1 MLRLKQ
7 KYFIDSH
14 KGITPLFI
22 IFLISFYNAWNNT
35 EAIIYL
41 ALHGTYGFL
50 WVTKS
55 FIYPDKQWES
65 KVNILYGFL
74 IWIVL
79 SLYWLSAYV
88 IITGNHFMKMKIFEN
103 CGPGYLGVLI
113 SFYIIGVF
121 LHFTSDMQKYISLKL
136 NPGKLITEELFAR
149 SRNTN
154 YLGELFIYLGFILIA
169 KDFLPLI
176 ALFIVIVFVWVPN
189 MINKDKSLSRYSNFS
204 EYKRKAKMF
213 FPFLF

>member
-1 MLRLKQ
+1 MRLKQ

-88 IITGNHFMKMKIFEN
+88 IVTGNHFMKMKIFEN

>member
-55 FIYPDKQWES
+55 CIYPDKQWES

-88 IITGNHFMKMKIFEN
+88 IVTGNHFMKMKIFEN
-103 CGPGYLGVLI
+103 FGPGYLGVLI

-189 MINKDKSLSRYSNFS
+189 MINKDKSLSRYSNFN

>member
-55 FIYPDKQWES
+55 CIYPDKQWES

-136 NPGKLITEELFAR
+136 NPGNLITEELFAR

-176 ALFIVIVFVWVPN
+176 ALFIVIIFVWVPN

>member
-55 FIYPDKQWES
+55 CIYPDKQWES

-88 IITGNHFMKMKIFEN
+88 IVTGNHFMKMKIFEN
-103 CGPGYLGVLI
+103 CGSGYLGVLI

-189 MINKDKSLSRYSNFS
+189 MINKDKSLSRYSNFN

>member
-1 MLRLKQ
+1 MRLKQ

-88 IITGNHFMKMKIFEN
+88 IVTGNHFMKMKIFEN
-103 CGPGYLGVLI
+103 CGPAYLGVLI

-176 ALFIVIVFVWVPN
+176 ALFIVILFVWVPN

>member
-1 MLRLKQ
+1 MLKVKQ

-22 IFLISFYNAWNNT
+22 IFLISFYNAWNNI

-41 ALHGTYGFL
+41 ALHGTYGVL
-50 WVTKS
+50 WATKS

-65 KVNILYGFL
+65 RVNIWYGIL
-74 IWIVL
+74 IWLFL
-79 SLYWLSAYV
+79 SFYWLSAY
-88 IITGNHFMKMKIFEN
+88 IIVTGNHFIEIKFLHN
-103 CGPGYLGVLI
+103 LGPVYLGVLI
-113 SFYIIGVF
+113 SMYIFGVF

-136 NPGKLITEELFAR
+136 NPGKLITQEMFSR

-169 KDFLPLI
+169 KDYLPLM
-176 ALFIVIVFVWVPN
+176 ALLIIIVFVWIPN
-189 MINKDKSLSRYSNFS
+189 MIRKDKSLSRYNNFD
-204 EYKRKAKMF
+204 EYKRKAKFF
-213 FPFLF
+213 FPFIF

>member
-55 FIYPDKQWES
+55 CIYPDKQWES

-88 IITGNHFMKMKIFEN
+88 IVTGNHFMKMKIFEN

-189 MINKDKSLSRYSNFS
+189 MINKDKSLSRYSNFN

>member
-22 IFLISFYNAWNNT
+22 IFLISFYDAWNNT

-55 FIYPDKQWES
+55 CIYPDKQWES

-88 IITGNHFMKMKIFEN
+88 IVTGNHFMKMKIFEN

-136 NPGKLITEELFAR
+136 NPGNLITEELFAR

>member
-88 IITGNHFMKMKIFEN
+88 IVTGNHFMKMKIFEN

>member
-1 MLRLKQ
+1 MRLKQ

-88 IITGNHFMKMKIFEN
+88 IVTGNHFMKMKIFEN

-189 MINKDKSLSRYSNFS
+189 MINKDKSLSRYSNFN

>member
-1 MLRLKQ
+1 MRLKQ

-55 FIYPDKQWES
+55 FIYPDTQWES
-65 KVNILYGFL
+65 KVTILYGFL

>member
-1 MLRLKQ
+1 MRLKQ

-55 FIYPDKQWES
+55 CIYPDKQWES

-88 IITGNHFMKMKIFEN
+88 IVTGNHFLKMKIFEN
-103 CGPGYLGVLI
+103 CGPG
-113 SFYIIGVF
+113 
-121 LHFTSDMQKYISLKL
+121 
-136 NPGKLITEELFAR
+136 
-149 SRNTN
+149 
-154 YLGELFIYLGFILIA
+154 
-169 KDFLPLI
+169 
-176 ALFIVIVFVWVPN
+176 
-189 MINKDKSLSRYSNFS
+189 
-204 EYKRKAKMF
+204 
-213 FPFLF
+213 

>member
-55 FIYPDKQWES
+55 CIYPDKQWES

-136 NPGKLITEELFAR
+136 NPGNLITEELFAR

>member
-1 MLRLKQ
+1 MRLKQ

-55 FIYPDKQWES
+55 CIYPDKQWES

-136 NPGKLITEELFAR
+136 NPGNLITEELFAR

-176 ALFIVIVFVWVPN
+176 ALFIVIIFVWVPN

>member
-1 MLRLKQ
+1 MRLKQ

-55 FIYPDKQWES
+55 CIYPDKQWES

-88 IITGNHFMKMKIFEN
+88 IVTGNHFMKMKIFEN

>member
-1 MLRLKQ
+1 MRLKQ

-22 IFLISFYNAWNNT
+22 IFLISSYNAWDNT

-55 FIYPDKQWES
+55 CIYPDKQWES

-88 IITGNHFMKMKIFEN
+88 IVTGNHFMKMKIFEN
-103 CGPGYLGVLI
+103 CGPGYLGFLI

-189 MINKDKSLSRYSNFS
+189 MIKKDKSLSRYSNFN
-204 EYKRKAKMF
+204 EYKRKAKIF

>member
-1 MLRLKQ
+1 MRLKQ

-55 FIYPDKQWES
+55 CIYPDKQWES

-176 ALFIVIVFVWVPN
+176 ALFIVIIFVWVPN